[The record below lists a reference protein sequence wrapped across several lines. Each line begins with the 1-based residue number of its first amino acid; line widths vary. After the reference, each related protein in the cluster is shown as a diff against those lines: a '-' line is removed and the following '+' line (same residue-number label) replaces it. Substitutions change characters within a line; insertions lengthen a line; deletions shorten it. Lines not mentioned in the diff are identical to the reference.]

1 MKTPTKI
8 RTVTLRKFVALG
20 IDKIAVGE
28 NRTFSNMVDT
38 ILGEELERRDK
49 IEKTQNYEKNQII

>member
-8 RTVTLRKFVALG
+8 RTITLRKFVDIGTNKRA
-20 IDKIAVGE
+20 IKE

-38 ILGEELERRDK
+38 ILGKELERTNK
-49 IEKTQNYEKNQII
+49 IEKT